1 MKSTKLATPG
11 LLKIKIFKNK
21 GHDELW
27 TMTSPTKFYH
37 VNQIMLQMLPCD
49 QILVTLAF
57 L

>member
-21 GHDELW
+21 GYDELW

-37 VNQIMLQMLPCD
+37 VNQI
-49 QILVTLAF
+49 IL
-57 L
+57 

>member
-37 VNQIMLQMLPCD
+37 VNQIML
-49 QILVTLAF
+49 
-57 L
+57 